1 MEWERKGMD
10 RIETSQVDAEVKEGA
25 RATLVRRGTKR
36 GARAGEERWE
46 IGAGWS
52 AGNIKRAAAV
62 PLLHRRKRIE

>member
-36 GARAGEERWE
+36 GARKGGRERWE
-46 IGAGWS
+46 IGAG
-52 AGNIKRAAAV
+52 
-62 PLLHRRKRIE
+62 